1 MRLYDLGVE
10 SLGQKTE
17 ALKALAWPV
26 NAWACFVPENL
37 NPPLNIFEKLIL
49 SLIDKQIVRTRSDL
63 KYVLIKE
70 IGLNENLVENIV
82 ENCCEKHIDKRKKE
96 DLRIKEESRKLL
108 DAMVDGIT
116 LDMEPSD
123 KMKKIYLFEDLI
135 TNTVIPCFNIEE
147 LPDEIEAK
155 DFNEDDCVSLKYER
169 KYNQP
174 KTSSISN
181 ALYYWTRIQKE
192 KRNFENPNDNQ
203 VDLESEPISDNID
216 VESELFEL
224 NEIDQATEKNI
235 KQPNLKWLTIFDD
248 EPTPLLVKGYIAFNP
263 SNPTSVEIISPFGN
277 DFNNW
282 FMKIVNRYRLTD
294 EDFSFALQAFVEE
307 KTDVFKGKV
316 AFDND
321 LDIQLFED
329 FPIICNDP
337 KFSSLKK
344 SIRDLAKVYARIKD
358 GEDDEYSNFAK
369 NLRTAIEVAFREAI
383 VANPDVFRM
392 RYDYCDPSTGYGKY
406 KVAISQFVSANRLN
420 DDIRRRFTNKEI
432 WGNITHPKGTIDRGN
447 PKDNAALLLLYA
459 NKNPNSD
466 VCNFVL
472 QYRNIFLELFDLVQV
487 GNGDTHGNYGQ
498 NYTLQN
504 IEQYY
509 VQYENIVRAM
519 YSHLIEGDNN
529 G

>member
-10 SLGQKTE
+10 SLGQKPE

-155 DFNEDDCVSLKYER
+155 DFNEDDCISLKYEG

-203 VDLESEPISDNID
+203 VDLESEPNSDNID

-224 NEIDQATEKNI
+224 PEEDQATEKNI

-294 EDFSFALQAFVEE
+294 KDFSFALQAFVEE

-383 VANPDVFRM
+383 IANPDVFKM

-432 WGNITHPKGTIDRGN
+432 WGNITHPKSTIDRGN

-459 NKNPNSD
+459 NKNPSSE

-472 QYRNIFLELFDLVQV
+472 EYRNIFLELFDLVQV

-519 YSHLIEGDNN
+519 YSHLIEGENN